1 MEGLIA
7 DVDARAERASEKE
20 RLLLRFL
27 SAEVYSRID
36 VLVHVLGIGRVATE
50 RALNRLRHQGLVTKE
65 VIDVAF
71 GKGISLWGITVAG
84 FESLLDEDDVGK
96 VRPRSFSARQVKVT
110 NLAHTLAIQY
120 ARVYFEFRRYHIET
134 GWIPDTVYWE
144 SSRDLPGQ
152 NATRASGKRWP
163 AYPDAIF
170 FECDDDYRGF
180 SQAVEVELTKKT
192 PSRYPSIIKNH
203 WKNIEADRYYKVLYV
218 LPTQSKAENLRL
230 DFLKFMK
237 AGVVGW
243 ESWENVWERF
253 EFAYFT
259 DDKVLQYVYEEE
271 YDEEMDLEFQKWE
284 ASLNID

>member
-1 MEGLIA
+1 
-7 DVDARAERASEKE
+7 
-20 RLLLRFL
+20 
-27 SAEVYSRID
+27 
-36 VLVHVLGIGRVATE
+36 
-50 RALNRLRHQGLVTKE
+50 LVTKE

-120 ARVYFEFRRYHIET
+120 VRVYFEFRRYNIEA
-134 GWIPDTVYWE
+134 GWMPEAVYWE

-170 FECDDDYRGF
+170 LECDDDYKGF
-180 SQAVEVELTKKT
+180 SVAIEVELTKKT
-192 PSRYPSIIKNH
+192 PSRYPAIIKNH
-203 WKNIEADRYYKVLYV
+203 WLNIKAGRYYKVLYV
-218 LPTQSKAENLRL
+218 LPTESRAENLRS
-230 DFLKFMK
+230 DFQGYMQ
-237 AGVVGW
+237 AGAVSW
-243 ESWENVWERF
+243 ESWEIVWERF

-259 DDKVLQYVYEEE
+259 DDKLLQYVYEEE
-271 YDEEMDLEFQKWE
+271 YDEEMDLAYQAWE
-284 ASLNID
+284 SGEDFD